1 MNEERK
7 SRKTS
12 LIISND
18 SITNVI
24 ITLSLQYLHF
34 LSLNRDA

>member
-24 ITLSLQYLHF
+24 ITLSLQYSNF